1 MDGVETTLLV
11 APMKGFYN
19 VDKGEENPGST
30 QFRISFVESP
40 ENMAKVPGLF
50 VSLLRK
56 YEAQR

>member
-11 APMKGFYN
+11 APMKGFYDVKN
-19 VDKGEENPGST
+19 DEENPEKT

-40 ENMAKVPGLF
+40 ENMDKIPELF
-50 VSLLRK
+50 VKLLRQ